1 MFSSKYLAPPEIS
14 ATIKRV
20 GVRLE
25 TMAVKA
31 FSTSSLI
38 NPLDSPA
45 LASRILAVTSSS
57 YIVTTTNTSACSCET
72 FYPGWLKKKRTKK
85 RKVNSHYPCSFQEW
99 CTCLQDSRCPNEK
112 LVIED
117 F

>member
-1 MFSSKYLAPPEIS
+1 MFLSKYLAPPEIS

-57 YIVTTTNTSACSCET
+57 YIVTTTNISACSCET
-72 FYPGWLKKKRTKK
+72 FYPGW
-85 RKVNSHYPCSFQEW
+85 
-99 CTCLQDSRCPNEK
+99 
-112 LVIED
+112 
-117 F
+117 

>member
-1 MFSSKYLAPPEIS
+1 MFLSKYLAPPEIS

-25 TMAVKA
+25 TMTVKA

-38 NPLDSPA
+38 NPLDSPPA

-72 FYPGWLKKKRTKK
+72 FYPGW
-85 RKVNSHYPCSFQEW
+85 
-99 CTCLQDSRCPNEK
+99 
-112 LVIED
+112 
-117 F
+117 

>member
-57 YIVTTTNTSACSCET
+57 YIVTTTNSSACSCET
-72 FYPGWLKKKRTKK
+72 FYPSW
-85 RKVNSHYPCSFQEW
+85 
-99 CTCLQDSRCPNEK
+99 
-112 LVIED
+112 
-117 F
+117 

>member
-1 MFSSKYLAPPEIS
+1 MFLSKYLAPPEIS

-38 NPLDSPA
+38 NPLDSPPA

-57 YIVTTTNTSACSCET
+57 YIVTTTNTSAYSCET
-72 FYPGWLKKKRTKK
+72 FYPGW
-85 RKVNSHYPCSFQEW
+85 
-99 CTCLQDSRCPNEK
+99 
-112 LVIED
+112 
-117 F
+117 